1 MCINNSFCFIIIMVI
16 NMIEIK
22 NVTKVFGKDFKA
34 VDNLCLNIEEGN
46 IYGFLGPNGA
56 GKTTTLKM
64 LTGVLKAD
72 GGKILVNGVDIDK
85 NPILAKKQFGF
96 VSDNPDLFLKLK
108 GIEYLNFVGTV
119 YDVNS
124 LKLRENIFK
133 YSKMFGM
140 NEVLNNKIESYSH
153 GMRQK
158 IAIIGALVH
167 EPKIWILDEPLTG
180 LDPKSSFVLKEMMR
194 EHADKGNVVLF
205 STHVL
210 EVAEK
215 VCDKVAIISKGKLLF
230 DGSIEAIKSKA
241 SEDSSLERIFL
252 ELVENE

>member
-1 MCINNSFCFIIIMVI
+1 
-16 NMIEIK
+16 MIEIK
-22 NVTKVFGKDFKA
+22 NVTKIFGKDFKA
-34 VDNLCLNIEEGN
+34 VDDLSLNIEEGH
-46 IYGFLGPNGA
+46 ICGFLGPNGA

-64 LTGVLKAD
+64 ITG
-72 GGKILVNGVDIDK
+72 ILRQDEGQILINGVDIDK
-85 NPILAKKQFGF
+85 EPLLAKEQFGF

-108 GIEYLNFVGTV
+108 GIEYLMFMGTV
-119 YDVNS
+119 YNVES
-124 LKLRENIFK
+124 SKLKENIFK
-133 YSKMFGM
+133 YSKIFEMS
-140 NEVLNNKIESYSH
+140 EVLNNKIESYSH

-158 IAIIGALVH
+158 IAIIGALIH

-180 LDPKSSFVLKEMMR
+180 LDPKSSFTLKEMMR
-194 EHADKGNVVLF
+194 EHARKGNVVLF

-230 DGSIEAIKSKA
+230 NGTIEEMKHKVGDD
-241 SEDSSLERIFL
+241 ESLEKMFL